1 MAKLETY
8 DTEAGAIGARD
19 HYNQN
24 LGKRATVFQV
34 PVAAD
39 TLSDFGGGGAERI
52 FQAAVDPGAWVLVVE
67 D

>member
-8 DTEAGAIGARD
+8 DTEALAIGARD
-19 HYNQN
+19 NYNHN

-34 PVAAD
+34 PVAD
-39 TLSDFGGGGAERI
+39 GTLSDFGGGGAERI
-52 FQAAVDPGAWVLVVE
+52 FQATISPGAWVLVVE

>member
-19 HYNQN
+19 HYNHN
-24 LGKRATVFQV
+24 LGKRATVFKV
-34 PVAAD
+34 PAAAGSV
-39 TLSDFGGGGAERI
+39 SDYGGGGADRI
-52 FQAAVDPGAWVLVVE
+52 FKDPIDPGAWVLVVE

>member
-19 HYNQN
+19 HYNHT
-24 LGKRATVFQV
+24 LGKRATVF
-34 PVAAD
+34 PLPTPAD
-39 TLSDFGGGGAERI
+39 SLSDFGGGGADKLFKDPI
-52 FQAAVDPGAWVLVVE
+52 DPGVWVLVVE

>member
-8 DTEAGAIGARD
+8 DTEEGAIGARD

-34 PVAAD
+34 PVAAG
-39 TLSDFGGGGAERI
+39 TLSDFGGGGADRI
-52 FQAAVDPGAWVLVVE
+52 FAPTIDPGAWVLVVE